1 MKRILDCK
9 ASDFLTFNRHDL
21 LASIQKAEGRTV
33 LAEVI
38 PTVQPLYPEVTN
50 AELARAFGADMILLN
65 MLDVFHPYIKGL
77 ESHALFGNVPGE
89 SMSDNPILELKRLVG
104 LPIGVNLEPV
114 DFSEKSTDMYDV
126 KQGRLATREAFA
138 KASELG
144 IDFIC
149 LTGNPNT
156 GVTNE
161 AIEQAI
167 ISARQA
173 FAGVIIAGKMHQA
186 GVGRVLDREAY
197 TRFAE
202 AGADIILIP
211 APGTVPGVVRTS
223 FSKSPAIFKRSISS
237 SSPLSGLRKKE
248 PTRRRFGKSPCP
260 RNVAGRTCF
269 TSGTLDCLGLPH
281 RKIFKRYRL
290 PSAADVIRTSVWP
303 PRSTAKKGTEPHGFV
318 PFCVHQSLTS
328 RRGFA
333 GVVVPCRSR
342 RSVSTSSSETPFAA
356 SKTSK

>member
-1 MKRILDCK
+1 MKRILDCR
-9 ASDFLTFNRHDL
+9 ASDFLTFNRSDL
-21 LASIQKAEGRTV
+21 IGSIRKAEGRTV

-77 ESHALFGNVPGE
+77 ESHALFGNMPGE
-89 SMSDNPILELKRLVG
+89 TMSDNPIMELKRLVG

-114 DFSEKSTDMYDV
+114 DFSEKSEDMYDV

-138 KASELG
+138 RASELG

-167 ISARQA
+167 INARQE

-186 GVGRVLDREAY
+186 GVGRVLDQEAY
-197 TRFAE
+197 VRFAE

-211 APGTVPGVVRTS
+211 APGTVPGVREDEFYEVTREIQALDKLVVAAIGTS
-223 FSKSPAIFKRSISS
+223 QEGSDEATIRDIALSSKRGGTDIFHIGDAG
-237 SSPLSGLRKKE
+237 LSGIATPENIQALSIAIRG
-248 PTRRRFGKSPCP
+248 RRH
-260 RNVAGRTCF
+260 T
-269 TSGTLDCLGLPH
+269 
-281 RKIFKRYRL
+281 Y
-290 PSAADVIRTSVWP
+290 IRM
-303 PRSTAKKGTEPHGFV
+303 
-318 PFCVHQSLTS
+318 
-328 RRGFA
+328 
-333 GVVVPCRSR
+333 
-342 RSVSTSSSETPFAA
+342 AA
-356 SKTSK
+356 SVNR

>member
-114 DFSEKSTDMYDV
+114 DFSEKSADMYDV

-167 ISARQA
+167 ISARQE

-211 APGTVPGVVRTS
+211 APGTVPGVREDEFFEVTRDIQALNKLVVAAIGTSQEGADEATVREIALS
-223 FSKSPAIFKRSISS
+223 SKRGGTDVFHIGDAG
-237 SSPLSGLRKKE
+237 LSGIATPENIQALSIAIRG
-248 PTRRRFGKSPCP
+248 RRH
-260 RNVAGRTCF
+260 T
-269 TSGTLDCLGLPH
+269 
-281 RKIFKRYRL
+281 Y
-290 PSAADVIRTSVWP
+290 IRM
-303 PRSTAKKGTEPHGFV
+303 
-318 PFCVHQSLTS
+318 
-328 RRGFA
+328 
-333 GVVVPCRSR
+333 
-342 RSVSTSSSETPFAA
+342 AA
-356 SKTSK
+356 SVNR

>member
-1 MKRILDCK
+1 MKRILDCR
-9 ASDFLTFNRHDL
+9 ASDFLTFNRSDMIG
-21 LASIQKAEGRTV
+21 SIHKAEGRTV

-77 ESHALFGNVPGE
+77 ESHALFGNMPGE
-89 SMSDNPILELKRLVG
+89 TMSDNPIMELKRLVG
-104 LPIGVNLEPV
+104 LPLGVNLEPV
-114 DFSEKSTDMYDV
+114 DFSEKSEDMYDV

-138 KASELG
+138 RASELG

-167 ISARQA
+167 INARQE

-186 GVGRVLDREAY
+186 GVGRVLDQEAY
-197 TRFAE
+197 VRFAE

-211 APGTVPGVVRTS
+211 APGTVPGVREDEFYDVTREIQALDKLVVAAIGTS
-223 FSKSPAIFKRSISS
+223 QEGSDEATIRDIALSSKRGGTDIFHIGDAG
-237 SSPLSGLRKKE
+237 LSGIATPENIQALSIAIRG
-248 PTRRRFGKSPCP
+248 RRH
-260 RNVAGRTCF
+260 T
-269 TSGTLDCLGLPH
+269 
-281 RKIFKRYRL
+281 Y
-290 PSAADVIRTSVWP
+290 IRM
-303 PRSTAKKGTEPHGFV
+303 
-318 PFCVHQSLTS
+318 
-328 RRGFA
+328 
-333 GVVVPCRSR
+333 
-342 RSVSTSSSETPFAA
+342 AA
-356 SKTSK
+356 SVNR

>member
-9 ASDFLTFNRHDL
+9 ASDFLTFNRSDL
-21 LASIQKAEGRTV
+21 IESIRKAEGRTV

-77 ESHALFGNVPGE
+77 ESHALFGNMPGE
-89 SMSDNPILELKRLVG
+89 TMSDNPIMELKRLVG

-114 DFSEKSTDMYDV
+114 DFSEKVEEMYDV
-126 KQGRLATREAFA
+126 KQGRLATREAFVR
-138 KASELG
+138 ASELG

-167 ISARQA
+167 INARQE

-197 TRFAE
+197 VRFAE

-211 APGTVPGVVRTS
+211 APGTVPGVREDEFYEVTREIQLLNKLVVAAIGTS
-223 FSKSPAIFKRSISS
+223 QEGSDEATIRDIALSSKRGGTDIFHIGDAG
-237 SSPLSGLRKKE
+237 LSGIATPENIQALSIAIRG
-248 PTRRRFGKSPCP
+248 RRH
-260 RNVAGRTCF
+260 T
-269 TSGTLDCLGLPH
+269 
-281 RKIFKRYRL
+281 Y
-290 PSAADVIRTSVWP
+290 IRM
-303 PRSTAKKGTEPHGFV
+303 
-318 PFCVHQSLTS
+318 
-328 RRGFA
+328 
-333 GVVVPCRSR
+333 
-342 RSVSTSSSETPFAA
+342 AA
-356 SKTSK
+356 SVNR

>member
-1 MKRILDCK
+1 MKRILDCR
-9 ASDFLTFNRHDL
+9 ASDFLTFNRSDL
-21 LASIQKAEGRTV
+21 IGSIRKAEGRTV

-77 ESHALFGNVPGE
+77 ESHALFGNMPGE
-89 SMSDNPILELKRLVG
+89 TMSDNPIMELKRLVG

-114 DFSEKSTDMYDV
+114 DFSEKSEDMYDV

-138 KASELG
+138 RASELG

-167 ISARQA
+167 INARQE

-186 GVGRVLDREAY
+186 GVGRVLDQEAY
-197 TRFAE
+197 VRFAE

-211 APGTVPGVVRTS
+211 APGTVPGVREDEFYEVTREIQALDKLVVAAIGTS
-223 FSKSPAIFKRSISS
+223 QEGSDEATIRDITLSSKRGGTDIFHIGDAG
-237 SSPLSGLRKKE
+237 LSGIATPENIQALSIAIRG
-248 PTRRRFGKSPCP
+248 RRH
-260 RNVAGRTCF
+260 T
-269 TSGTLDCLGLPH
+269 
-281 RKIFKRYRL
+281 Y
-290 PSAADVIRTSVWP
+290 IRM
-303 PRSTAKKGTEPHGFV
+303 
-318 PFCVHQSLTS
+318 
-328 RRGFA
+328 
-333 GVVVPCRSR
+333 
-342 RSVSTSSSETPFAA
+342 AA
-356 SKTSK
+356 SVNR

>member
-1 MKRILDCK
+1 MKRILDCR
-9 ASDFLTFNRHDL
+9 ASDFLTFNRSDL
-21 LASIQKAEGRTV
+21 IGSIRKAEGRTV

-89 SMSDNPILELKRLVG
+89 TMSDNPIMELKRLVG

-114 DFSEKSTDMYDV
+114 DFSEKSEDMYDV

-138 KASELG
+138 RASELG

-167 ISARQA
+167 INARQE

-197 TRFAE
+197 VRFAE

-211 APGTVPGVVRTS
+211 APGTVPGVREDEFYEVTREIQAMNKLVVAAIGTS
-223 FSKSPAIFKRSISS
+223 QEGSDESTIRDIALSSKRGGTDIFHIGDAG
-237 SSPLSGLRKKE
+237 LSGIATPENIQALSIAIRG
-248 PTRRRFGKSPCP
+248 RRH
-260 RNVAGRTCF
+260 T
-269 TSGTLDCLGLPH
+269 
-281 RKIFKRYRL
+281 Y
-290 PSAADVIRTSVWP
+290 IRM
-303 PRSTAKKGTEPHGFV
+303 
-318 PFCVHQSLTS
+318 
-328 RRGFA
+328 
-333 GVVVPCRSR
+333 
-342 RSVSTSSSETPFAA
+342 AA
-356 SKTSK
+356 SVNR

>member
-1 MKRILDCK
+1 MKRILDCR
-9 ASDFLTFNRHDL
+9 ASDFLTFNRSDL
-21 LASIQKAEGRTV
+21 IGSIRKAEGRTV

-89 SMSDNPILELKRLVG
+89 TMSDNPIMELKRLVG

-114 DFSEKSTDMYDV
+114 DFSEKSEDMYDV

-138 KASELG
+138 RASELG

-167 ISARQA
+167 INARQE

-186 GVGRVLDREAY
+186 GVGQVLDQEAY
-197 TRFAE
+197 VRFAE

-211 APGTVPGVVRTS
+211 APGTVPGVREDEFYEVTREIQALDKLVVAAIGTS
-223 FSKSPAIFKRSISS
+223 QEGSDEATIRDIALSSKRGGTDIFHIGDAG
-237 SSPLSGLRKKE
+237 LSGIATPENIQALSIAIRG
-248 PTRRRFGKSPCP
+248 RRH
-260 RNVAGRTCF
+260 T
-269 TSGTLDCLGLPH
+269 
-281 RKIFKRYRL
+281 Y
-290 PSAADVIRTSVWP
+290 IRM
-303 PRSTAKKGTEPHGFV
+303 
-318 PFCVHQSLTS
+318 
-328 RRGFA
+328 
-333 GVVVPCRSR
+333 
-342 RSVSTSSSETPFAA
+342 AA
-356 SKTSK
+356 SVNR

>member
-1 MKRILDCK
+1 MKRILDCR
-9 ASDFLTFNRHDL
+9 ASDFLTFNRSDL
-21 LASIQKAEGRTV
+21 IGSIRKAEGRTV

-89 SMSDNPILELKRLVG
+89 TMSDNPIMELKRLVG

-114 DFSEKSTDMYDV
+114 DFSEKSEDMYDV

-138 KASELG
+138 RASELG

-167 ISARQA
+167 INARQE

-186 GVGRVLDREAY
+186 
-197 TRFAE
+197 
-202 AGADIILIP
+202 
-211 APGTVPGVVRTS
+211 
-223 FSKSPAIFKRSISS
+223 
-237 SSPLSGLRKKE
+237 
-248 PTRRRFGKSPCP
+248 
-260 RNVAGRTCF
+260 
-269 TSGTLDCLGLPH
+269 
-281 RKIFKRYRL
+281 
-290 PSAADVIRTSVWP
+290 
-303 PRSTAKKGTEPHGFV
+303 
-318 PFCVHQSLTS
+318 
-328 RRGFA
+328 
-333 GVVVPCRSR
+333 
-342 RSVSTSSSETPFAA
+342 
-356 SKTSK
+356 

>member
-1 MKRILDCK
+1 MKRILDCR
-9 ASDFLTFNRHDL
+9 ASDFLTFNRSDL
-21 LASIQKAEGRTV
+21 IGSIRKAEGRTV

-77 ESHALFGNVPGE
+77 ESHALFGNMPGE
-89 SMSDNPILELKRLVG
+89 TMSDNPIMELKRLVG
-104 LPIGVNLEPV
+104 LPLGVNLEPV
-114 DFSEKSTDMYDV
+114 DFSEKSEDMYDV

-138 KASELG
+138 RASELG

-167 ISARQA
+167 INARQE

-186 GVGRVLDREAY
+186 GVGRVLDQEAY
-197 TRFAE
+197 VRFAE

-211 APGTVPGVVRTS
+211 APGTVPGVREDEFYEVTREIQALDKLVVAAIGTS
-223 FSKSPAIFKRSISS
+223 QEGSDEATIRDITLSSKRGGTDIFHIGDAG
-237 SSPLSGLRKKE
+237 LSGIATPENIQALSIAIRG
-248 PTRRRFGKSPCP
+248 RRH
-260 RNVAGRTCF
+260 T
-269 TSGTLDCLGLPH
+269 
-281 RKIFKRYRL
+281 Y
-290 PSAADVIRTSVWP
+290 IRM
-303 PRSTAKKGTEPHGFV
+303 
-318 PFCVHQSLTS
+318 
-328 RRGFA
+328 
-333 GVVVPCRSR
+333 
-342 RSVSTSSSETPFAA
+342 AA
-356 SKTSK
+356 SVNR